1 MTPYSLRTH
10 ELRHR
15 KAAVGRAQRRLAR
28 GIAGVALLLLAAVV
42 DARPPQP
49 APPVYF
55 DWFEYSG
62 RDAAFEAPLPAA
74 HYRNPVLAGFHAD
87 PSIVAANGRFY
98 LVNSSFTYFPG
109 IPVFESTDLVHWK
122 QIGNVIDRPTQLDFD
137 GLSVSRGIFAPT
149 IEFHDGTFYVVTTA
163 TDSGG
168 NFIATARDP
177 AGPWSDPHWLPT
189 IGGIDPSLFFDD
201 DGKVY
206 LLNNDEPPGP
216 VRYDG
221 HRAIWMQQIDLARLQ
236 PVGPRKV
243 LIDGGVEPEKNPIW
257 IEGPHIYKRDG
268 WYYLSDA
275 EGGTGPQH
283 SQVVLRSREVWGP
296 YVPYPGNPILTQRD
310 LPADRPLPITN
321 AGHADLVEGP
331 DGSWWAVFLASRNYQ
346 QRHYNTGRETYLLP
360 VQWRDGWPEILPAGQ
375 TIPYVAKAPSWM
387 RGEAKQAPSTG
398 NFVHRDEFD
407 GPALASEWLRVR
419 VPKQAWADLAARPG
433 SLAVHPLAEGLETL
447 RNPAFLGRRQ
457 QHLRFEASAAMT
469 RPAAGVAAGMA
480 AFQSEAYWYFL
491 GVRNAEGG
499 RMTVFLEGR
508 DGSGSTRTLATRDV
522 DATEAL
528 RLKIEGNDGDYAF
541 AFDLGDGRDWQVLAS
556 QVDGT
561 VLSTDR
567 AGGFV
572 GALLGPFA
580 RDERAWRS
588 E

>member
-1 MTPYSLRTH
+1 MKLFSPR
-10 ELRHR
+10 RHQDDR
-15 KAAVGRAQRRLAR
+15 RHADGRGSTRNAARAVMA
-28 GIAGVALLLLAAVV
+28 AALLLLTATGNAQSKEV
-42 DARPPQP
+42 
-49 APPVYF
+49 PPVYF
-55 DWFEYSG
+55 DWFEYTG
-62 RDAAFEAPLPAA
+62 RDVAFEPPLPAG
-74 HYRNPVLAGFHAD
+74 HYRNPILAGFHAD
-87 PSIVAANGRFY
+87 PSIVSANGKFY
-98 LVNSSFTYFPG
+98 LVNSSFTFFPG

-122 QIGNVIDRPTQLDFD
+122 QIGNVIDRPSQLDFD
-137 GLSVSRGIFAPT
+137 GLSVSRGIFAPA
-149 IEFHDGTFYVVTTA
+149 IEFHDGMFYLVTTA

-189 IGGIDPSLFFDD
+189 IGGIDPSLFFDT

-216 VRYDG
+216 ARYDG
-221 HRAIWMQQIDLARLQ
+221 HRAIWMQQIDIARFQ
-236 PVGPRKV
+236 PIGPRKV

-283 SQVVLRSREVWGP
+283 SQVVLRSRDVWGP
-296 YVPYPGNPILTQRD
+296 YAPYEGNPILTQRD
-310 LPADRPLPITN
+310 LAPDRRLPITN

-331 DGSWWAVFLASRNYQ
+331 DGTWWAVFLASRNYQ

-360 VQWRDGWPEILPAGQ
+360 VQWRDGWPVILPAGQ
-375 TIPYVAKAPSWM
+375 TIPYTAAAPAWM
-387 RGEAKQAPSTG
+387 RGEATQAPFTG

-407 GPALASEWLRVR
+407 GTTLRPEWLRVR

-433 SLAVHPLAEGLETL
+433 ALAVHPLPEGLETL

-457 QHLRFEASAAMT
+457 QHLRFEASTAMT
-469 RPAAGVAAGMA
+469 RPAPGIAAGLA

-491 GVRNAEGG
+491 GVRPAADG
-499 RMTVFLEGR
+499 RVAIFLEGR
-508 DGSGSTRTLATRDV
+508 DGGGTTRTLATREVEGSD
-522 DATEAL
+522 TL
-528 RLKIEGNDGDYAF
+528 RLKIEGDEGAYGF
-541 AFDLGDGRDWQVLAS
+541 AFDTGDGRGWQSLARD
-556 QVDGT
+556 VDGT

-572 GALLGPFA
+572 GTLLGPYA
-580 RDERAWRS
+580 RDERPLRS